1 MTNRTFLTIVTG
13 VIILWFMIG
22 TFLFLTKPAMETKFV
37 SLGMEICYAC
47 EEGE

>member
-22 TFLFLTKPAMETKFV
+22 ALLFLTKPVIETNYDKINPFDHE
-37 SLGMEICYAC
+37 LLRR
-47 EEGE
+47 

>member
-22 TFLFLTKPAMETKFV
+22 ALLFLTKPDIETN
-37 SLGMEICYAC
+37 
-47 EEGE
+47 EEGNQIEHDL

>member
-22 TFLFLTKPAMETKFV
+22 ALLFLTKPAMETN
-37 SLGMEICYAC
+37 
-47 EEGE
+47 EERNQIEHDL